1 LLKRLLELDNHF
13 ARYNLPSNLY
23 VMFFPESALVLAE
36 IEKCHGVSHNMASCA
51 MIGQTISHYRIVEQ
65 RGGGGVGVVYKAED
79 KDLGRFVALKF
90 LPDEVAQD
98 PLETSPAWISFVS
111 G

>member
-1 LLKRLLELDNHF
+1 
-13 ARYNLPSNLY
+13 
-23 VMFFPESALVLAE
+23 
-36 IEKCHGVSHNMASCA
+36 